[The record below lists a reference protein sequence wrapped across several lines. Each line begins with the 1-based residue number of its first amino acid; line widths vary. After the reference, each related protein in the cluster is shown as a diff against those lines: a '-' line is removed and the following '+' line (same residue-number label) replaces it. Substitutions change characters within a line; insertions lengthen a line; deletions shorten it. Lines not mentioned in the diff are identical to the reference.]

1 MKVQYTGNFKC
12 PKCYTSMMWSVSDRT
27 FNFPES
33 IECTWPGCE
42 QFGIKYK
49 VPEIELE
56 LFLTKPEG
64 K

>member
-1 MKVQYTGNFKC
+1 
-12 PKCYTSMMWSVSDRT
+12 MWSVSDRT